1 MGEVKTFVS
10 ATRADM
16 LPYWGSNPSR
26 MITMFI
32 ARMPKTYDE
41 NPKKYHQFIQW
52 FGTHYFMSAKF
63 GGLIQMRLE
72 TNKDYYKT
80 TSEQKIKANVDGT
93 MRDLLKAN
101 GGLEHGTNHID
112 DKFKEATK
120 NTIRYYGGDTRFPS
134 GNRPFIA
141 TLGSMVENSPLWP
154 ISSTRSPPSKRAS
167 IRPPE
172 LTWTK
177 CTRRRCA
184 RRASAN
190 C

>member
-1 MGEVKTFVS
+1 MDEYELTVQS
-10 ATRADM
+10 
-16 LPYWGSNPSR
+16 LPL
-26 MITMFI
+26 IFFFQ
-32 ARMPKTYDE
+32 E
-41 NPKKYHQFIQW
+41 FIQW

-120 NTIRYYGGDTRFPS
+120 NTIRCPLIPGGR
-134 GNRPFIA
+134 
-141 TLGSMVENSPLWP
+141 L
-154 ISSTRSPPSKRAS
+154 
-167 IRPPE
+167 
-172 LTWTK
+172 
-177 CTRRRCA
+177 CA
-184 RRASAN
+184 L
-190 C
+190 